1 MKNDEKQMSFI
12 FMDDTQ
18 NWGEKVNKGNFQN
31 NTASLYEKLRE
42 KIADTF
48 NLYLWLA
55 GEDVKDAIDSK
66 RPFERAKNLYLAQE
80 KINYLG
86 EYATLMQNT
95 YSKKK
100 FTEYDYKRLENLF
113 GKEVSDYER
122 FRRDDKNE

>member
-1 MKNDEKQMSFI
+1 MKDDEKQMSFI
-12 FMDDTQ
+12 FMDDNQ
-18 NWGEKVNKGNFQN
+18 NWAEKVNKSNLQN

-48 NLYLWLA
+48 NHYLWLA

-66 RPFERAKNLYLAQE
+66 RPFELAKNLYLVQE

-95 YSKKK
+95 YSQKK

-113 GKEVSDYER
+113 GKEVADYER